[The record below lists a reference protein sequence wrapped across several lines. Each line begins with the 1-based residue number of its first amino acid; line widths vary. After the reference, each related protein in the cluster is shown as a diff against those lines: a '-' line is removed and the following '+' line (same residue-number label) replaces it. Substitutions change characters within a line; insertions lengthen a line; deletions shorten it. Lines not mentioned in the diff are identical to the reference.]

1 MQNDELSFLEEQL
14 AATELLACATCGE
27 DTLHA
32 HEEVLEVYPLATEL
46 KMHCTCC
53 LTSRTW
59 LDWTSPQGKAQQ
71 LN

>member
-46 KMHCTCC
+46 KMQCTCC
-53 LTSRTW
+53 QTSRTW
-59 LDWTSPQGKAQQ
+59 IDWTPPPTKAH